1 MNNLSMQ
8 NATEPPAKTRRGSVG
23 DSLGDALLKRKT
35 SLKAPV
41 ARRGS
46 SPAMAPFLAKFEDM
60 DPNADHE
67 EKVAVIGSGSWGT
80 ALARLAA
87 QNAAEKP
94 G

>member
-1 MNNLSMQ
+1 MQ